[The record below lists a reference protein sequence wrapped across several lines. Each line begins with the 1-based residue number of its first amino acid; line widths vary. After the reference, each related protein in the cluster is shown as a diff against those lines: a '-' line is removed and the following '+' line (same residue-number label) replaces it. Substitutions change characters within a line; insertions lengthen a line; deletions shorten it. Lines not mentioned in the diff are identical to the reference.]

1 MHNDY
6 SSPMKGVS
14 MMKRMLVAAACA
26 AASMSV
32 YADDPVKIGMLQGF
46 SGPTESLV
54 RPMAEGGEHAIREV
68 SDSGLFLG
76 GRTVEVI
83 RGDSTCIDSAAAVAA
98 AERLVTSDG
107 VHGIN
112 GPTCSGTTTAVIN
125 NVIRDAG
132 VVTISPSATSPALST
147 IDDNGYFFR
156 TAPSDARQG
165 VIIGEILMEKGIES
179 AALTYTNNDYGRGLA
194 DAIQEAYEAN
204 GGTITTVAS
213 HEDGRADYSSEVASL
228 AAAGGEVLI
237 VAGYL
242 DQGGRGMIQ
251 ASLDSGAFDRF
262 VLPDGMV
269 GSALTDHFGTAIDG
283 SIGTNPGSDGPGV
296 EMMAELGAAEGYAGD
311 DPFVP
316 EAYDASALI
325 LLAMQSAGTT
335 DSSVYKDHVMSVAN
349 APGEEIYPGEL
360 AKALEIL
367 ADGGEI
373 NYQGG
378 TGVEFI
384 EPGESA
390 GTFRETEVRDGRFET
405 VTYH

>member
-1 MHNDY
+1 
-6 SSPMKGVS
+6 
-14 MMKRMLVAAACA
+14 MMKRILVAMACA
-26 AASMSV
+26 AGSV
-32 YADDPVKIGMLQGF
+32 TAFADEPVKIGMLQGF

-54 RPMAEGGEHAIREV
+54 GPMAEGGEHAIREI
-68 SDSGLFLG
+68 SESGLFLG
-76 GRTVEVI
+76 GRTVEII
-83 RGDSTCIDSAAAVAA
+83 RADSTCIDSAAAVAA

-112 GPTCSGTTTAVIN
+112 GPTCSGPTTAVIN
-125 NVIRDAG
+125 NVIADAG
-132 VVTISPSATSPALST
+132 VVTISPSATSPALTT
-147 IDDNGYFFR
+147 IEDNGYFFR

-165 VIIGEILMEKGIES
+165 VIIGEILSEQGISS

-194 DAIQEAYEAN
+194 DAIQSAFEDQ
-204 GGTITTVAS
+204 GGTITTMSS

-242 DQGGRGMIQ
+242 DQGGRGIIQ
-251 ASLDSGAFDRF
+251 ASLDTGAFERF

-269 GSALTDHFGTAIDG
+269 GSSLTDHFGSAIDG
-283 SIGTNPGSDGPGV
+283 SIGTNPGSDSPGV
-296 EMMAELGAAEGYAGD
+296 DLMAEISAAEGYAGD

-325 LLAMQSAGTT
+325 LLAMQSANST
-335 DSSVYKDHVMSVAN
+335 DSSVYKDHIMSIAN

-367 ADGGEI
+367 VNGGEI
-373 NYQGG
+373 NYIGASA
-378 TGVEFI
+378 VELI

-390 GTFRETEVRDGRFET
+390 GNFRETVVRGGQFET
-405 VTYH
+405 VKYH

>member
-1 MHNDY
+1 
-6 SSPMKGVS
+6 
-14 MMKRMLVAAACA
+14 MMKRILVAMACA
-26 AASMSV
+26 AGSV
-32 YADDPVKIGMLQGF
+32 TAFADEPVKIGMLQGF

-54 RPMAEGGEHAIREV
+54 GPMAEGGEHAIREI
-68 SDSGLFLG
+68 SESGLFLG
-76 GRTVEVI
+76 GRTVEII
-83 RGDSTCIDSAAAVAA
+83 RADSTCIDSAAAVAA

-112 GPTCSGTTTAVIN
+112 GPTCSGPTTAVIN
-125 NVIRDAG
+125 NVIADAG
-132 VVTISPSATSPALST
+132 VVTISPSATSPALTT
-147 IDDNGYFFR
+147 IEDNGYFFR

-165 VIIGEILMEKGIES
+165 VIIGEILSEQGISS

-194 DAIQEAYEAN
+194 DAIQSAFEDQ
-204 GGTITTVAS
+204 GGTITTMSS

-242 DQGGRGMIQ
+242 DQGGRGIIQ
-251 ASLDSGAFDRF
+251 ASLDTGAFDRF

-269 GSALTDHFGTAIDG
+269 GSSLTDHFGSAIDG
-283 SIGTNPGSDGPGV
+283 SIGTNPGSDSPGV
-296 EMMAELGAAEGYAGD
+296 DLMAEISATEGYAGD

-325 LLAMQSAGTT
+325 LLAMQSANST
-335 DSSVYKDHVMSVAN
+335 DSSVYKDHIMSIAN

-367 ADGGEI
+367 ANGGEI
-373 NYQGG
+373 NYIGASA
-378 TGVEFI
+378 VELI

-390 GTFRETEVRDGRFET
+390 GNFRETVVRGGQFET
-405 VTYH
+405 VKYH